1 MATFVLV
8 HGSEHS
14 SWYWHLVVP
23 RLQAL
28 GHGAVAVNLPCDD
41 DSAGLAEYANAVVD
55 AASDR
60 PDVILV
66 AHSLAGFSAP
76 LACDRLEVSLMVLV
90 AAMVPRPGETAAEWW
105 DNTGH
110 QFPDPFD
117 PATAFAHDLPPE
129 LAAQVPQHLRRQ
141 SDRPFRDKW
150 PLSDWPGVPTRFLLC
165 REDRFFPPDFLRRVV
180 GERLGIVPA
189 EMSGGHLA
197 ALSRPQQLVERL
209 DQFRSEL

>member
-1 MATFVLV
+1 MATYVLV

-14 SWYWHLVVP
+14 SWYWHLVIP
-23 RLQAL
+23 QLQVL
-28 GHGAVAVNLPCDD
+28 GHDAVAVDLPCEDD
-41 DSAGLAEYANAVVD
+41 GAGLAEYADAVVD
-55 AASDR
+55 AATDR
-60 PDVILV
+60 PEVILV

-76 LACDRLEVSLMVLV
+76 LACDRLEVSLIVLV
-90 AAMVPRPGETAAEWW
+90 AAMVPRPGESAGEWW

-117 PATAFAHDLPPE
+117 PATVFAHDLPPE
-129 LAAQVPQHLRRQ
+129 LAAQVPLHLRRQ

-150 PLSDWPGVPTRFLLC
+150 PLSDWPCVPTRFLLC
-165 REDRFFPPDFLRRVV
+165 REDRFFPPDLLRRVV
-180 GERLGIVPA
+180 GERLGIVPD
-189 EMSGGHLA
+189 EIGGGHLA